1 MTGVV
6 DDPGDEIWRPGYDG
20 PRPVSGPI
28 SLATEPEPQATRT
41 GEKDP
46 IGNRTVVDGE
56 PAPGTRDEP
65 APGTRGEA
73 APGTRDEPAPG
84 TGTVGMQAAPSS
96 SGSSPSTTP
105 GWGGRFSPV
114 RGAGGAVV
122 VAGIA
127 IAVAVMFTGDD
138 DVPADSNADSGTD
151 GVAEFDRGA
160 PVLQEE
166 LPDPVAA
173 SGVPFAGADPKRLPD
188 TLDPIWSS
196 VIAAG
201 DTDDVWV
208 EVVDRRTALVAF
220 GEDAISRGGS
230 STLQVLD
237 AETGEQRWT
246 NELEV
251 PLRSASFVA
260 ATPDS
265 IALVVGGTLTGLDLA
280 TGETVWRF
288 ERIPGML
295 DGDVG
300 RLAGTELLAIGS
312 SDGSSTLVDIGS
324 GDAAGR
330 LDGPTIGTDQLGRW
344 YVRRGNDIVE
354 YDLADGF
361 SEPTLLAADVGDPLV
376 AVVGRDVIASGPD
389 GWTASY
395 ESDEWIPQERDVLE
409 GADDLPSATGILPMI
424 GSTFVVTG
432 SGEVVGAVLGD
443 RTLRSAWMRDGI
455 ATATYPTERGFLVL
469 VVSQGGAVQSII
481 DGRTGDIVDTLTMTP
496 GFLDSLAITGN
507 GILTKKTFF
516 DGGRLAG
523 LDLDGVEMWSI
534 TDVTTA
540 SVGDRMIVTTTR
552 LDDGSIRLAAIG
564 EASAQ
569 LSAGSDAS

>member
-1 MTGVV
+1 MTGAV

-28 SLATEPEPQATRT
+28 SLATEPEPQATRA

-46 IGNRTVVDGE
+46 ISNRTVVDGE
-56 PAPGTRDEP
+56 PVPGTRGEPAPGTTGEP
-65 APGTRGEA
+65 APGTR
-73 APGTRDEPAPG
+73 T
-84 TGTVGMQAAPSS
+84 TGMQTAPSS
-96 SGSSPSTTP
+96 SGPSPW
-105 GWGGRFSPV
+105 WGGRFSSVRPIGPV
-114 RGAGGAVV
+114 VGALVV
-122 VAGIA
+122 VAGIV
-127 IAVAVMFTGDD
+127 IAAVVTSNGNDGS
-138 DVPADSNADSGTD
+138 ADSNADAGID
-151 GVAEFDRGA
+151 GIAEGDGSDRVVTA
-160 PVLQEE
+160 PQAV
-166 LPDPVAA
+166 LPDLVAA

-265 IALVVGGTLTGLDLA
+265 IALVVGGTLTGLDSA

-300 RLAGTELLAIGS
+300 RLAGTELLAIGL
-312 SDGSSTLVDIGS
+312 SDGSSTLVDIDS

-395 ESDEWIPQERDVLE
+395 ESDEWIPKERDVLE

-432 SGEVVGAVLGD
+432 AGEVAGAVLGD
-443 RTLRSAWMRDGI
+443 RTLRSGWMRDGI
-455 ATATYPTERGFLVL
+455 ATATYPTERGFLVF
-469 VVSQGGAVQSII
+469 VVSQGGAVQSIV

-496 GFLDSLAITGN
+496 GFLESLAITGN
-507 GILTKKTFF
+507 GILTKKTFS